1 MKKFRYVLVAFLTV
15 FVLSA
20 SSCKNELETDTTAPA
35 KVTVAEDG
43 VTAANS
49 KAVLTWT
56 NPTDSDFYAT
66 QITVEP
72 AIENGN
78 SNLIIVGKAGEKS
91 SASFEGLV
99 NGTEYTFK
107 LCSLDKNLNASGA
120 VEVTATP
127 ENSEDSTAPSEVT
140 NLSVSCVNGTDAK
153 VNAIL
158 TWTDPTDSDLF
169 GMEVTYVK
177 DSNSRAAIATMA
189 QGSIFVAPGN
199 GGVVINDLTAGTT
212 YTFTVKA
219 MDTNGNKSSGN
230 SKTEIMS
237 LSQLSELKITL
248 TASTTEITN
257 EDVTVTV
264 KAESSSTVSKI
275 YYVSGIKTSVADVL
289 EGTEITTATSFTAAE
304 NGTYTV
310 AAVDYDG
317 RRELSYITI
326 ENIDKTAPKA
336 PTNLAASYDY
346 GKKIITVTWN
356 TNDSDVDHYLVS
368 YAKAGIVVKTDEKVT
383 EKTYTV
389 SSVEVG
395 DTAEEYTFTVK
406 AVDKADNPG
415 SEATASITPKAA
427 PLVSKIELERN
438 HFAYTE
444 QGTEFTA
451 TVYGSNFDLISSQT
465 DITVKVQIVD
475 SSNSVTTF
483 DAVIDAENN
492 KATAT
497 LTLPTLSSA
506 STAGTTYTVR
516 AKVCGSIDKEHT
528 TTFNISDVAK
538 VSGVEL
544 TTTQLSVNS
553 VTDDT
558 KTTATVKGSNFD
570 LAGTIVLALY
580 DSTGKIYNESVTV
593 DSAEFAQNTTSFDVS
608 LSVPTVD
615 DTYTVKV
622 LFADVAQST
631 TASLYVYGVPIFTSF
646 KIPNAGT
653 SKQDNTVTAIVRGKN
668 FKAPGVST
676 TDFSLSCTGNSDIVS
691 EPDVTIVSD
700 SKLTVTLTIPGT
712 AGSYDVTITNGN
724 NSTTGTFTV
733 KDTEGWAVGDII
745 LADGTN
751 VAVAS
756 YQSSDT
762 NKPVAV
768 VADFNTN
775 GIVIGL
781 GLKSSS
787 SLEWAKFGT
796 TGYKTEFTDIIAKYS
811 GSTRSGYTFT
821 SDCDGSDNWEYICSV
836 DPEGTKDAATNYPAF
851 NFANNYG
858 TTTCGFDENDEFASG
873 WYIPSLSE
881 LYEIYKNKETL
892 QTSLTKVGGF
902 TIGTSWYWSS
912 LQSSGGCAYAY
923 TLYFYNGNVDE
934 YTKNLNFGVLV
945 VRQF

>member
-1 MKKFRYVLVAFLTV
+1 MKKNVKALAALFLASFAFLVT
-15 FVLSA
+15 A
-20 SSCKNELETDTTAPA
+20 CKTEVATDTTPPA
-35 KVTVAEDG
+35 KVTDVNA
-43 VTAANS
+43 TAANG
-49 KAVLTWT
+49 KAVITWT
-56 NPTDSDFYAT
+56 NPADEDFYAT
-66 QITVEP
+66 RITVAP
-72 AIENGN
+72 KVENGN
-78 SNLIIVGKAGEKS
+78 SSLVIEGSASGKS
-91 SASFEGLV
+91 SASFDGLV

-107 LCSLDKNLNASGA
+107 LYSLDNSHNDSEA
-120 VEVTATP
+120 VEVKATP
-127 ENSEDSTAPSEVT
+127 EKSDDSTAPSEVT

-275 YYVSGIKTSVADVL
+275 YYVSGLKTSVADVL
-289 EGTEITTATSFTAAE
+289 KGTEITTASSFTAAE

-317 RRELSYITI
+317 RREISYITI
-326 ENIDKTAPKA
+326 SNIDKTAPKA

-346 GKKIITVTWN
+346 GKKTITVTWDSS
-356 TNDSDVDHYLVS
+356 DSDIDHYLVS
-368 YAKAGIVVKTDEKVT
+368 YTKAGTDVVTDEKVT

-395 DTAEEYTFTVK
+395 DTAEVYAFTVK
-406 AVDKADNPG
+406 AVDKAGNTG
-415 SEATASITPKAA
+415 NEATASVTPKAA

-444 QGTEFTA
+444 KGTTFTA

-465 DITVKVQIVD
+465 DTTVKVQIVD
-475 SSNSVTTF
+475 PSNSVTTF

-497 LTLPTLSSA
+497 LTLPSRWPI
-506 STAGTTYTVR
+506 TYTVR

-528 TTFNISDVAK
+528 ATFNISDVAR
-538 VSGVEL
+538 VSGLSL
-544 TTTQLSVNS
+544 TTTQISVNS
-553 VTDDT
+553 VTSGMTT
-558 KTTATVKGSNFD
+558 KATVKGTNFD
-570 LAGTIVLALY
+570 VAGTIALALY
-580 DSTGKIYNESVTV
+580 DSTGTKYGDSITV
-593 DSAEFAQNTTSFDVS
+593 DTTEFTQSTTSFDVE
-608 LSVPTVD
+608 LSVPTVEN
-615 DTYTVKV
+615 TYTVKV
-622 LFADVAQST
+622 LFADVAQSK
-631 TASLYVYGVPIFTSF
+631 TASLWVYGVPTFTSF
-646 KIPNAGT
+646 KIPIVGT
-653 SKQDNTVTAIVRGKN
+653 SKQDNIVTATVKGKN
-668 FKAPGVST
+668 FTAPGVST
-676 TDFSLSCTGNSDIVS
+676 TDFTISCTSNTNIISDS
-691 EPDVTIVSD
+691 KVTIVSD
-700 SKLTVTLTIPGT
+700 TELTVPLTIPGI
-712 AGSYDVTITNGN
+712 ASSYDVTIANGS
-724 NSTTGTFTV
+724 NSTTGTFTI
-733 KDTEGWAVGDII
+733 KDYSSYSVGDVI
-745 LADGTN
+745 LKDGSK
-751 VAVAS
+751 VAVADVS
-756 YQSSDT
+756 TTTFETSGD
-762 NKPVAV
+762 KVPVAV
-768 VADFNTN
+768 VFFDTN
-775 GIVIGL
+775 GVALGL
-781 GLKSSS
+781 GLKKSSKFLKWA
-787 SLEWAKFGT
+787 LEDT
-796 TGYKTEFTDIIAKYS
+796 TGYNTTFTDISASIDYS
-811 GSTRSGYTFT
+811 VSSRTFT
-821 SDCDGSDNWEYICSV
+821 GDCDGSDNWEYICSV

-851 NFANNYG
+851 NFAANYG
-858 TTTCGFDENDEFASG
+858 TTNCTDSDFASG
-873 WYIPSLSE
+873 WYIPSISE

-892 QTSLTKVGGF
+892 QTSLTKVSDF

-912 LQSSGGCAYAY
+912 SQSSNNSVVY
-923 TLYFYNGNVDE
+923 L
-934 YTKNLNFGVLV
+934 LNFSDGGVYAGFKSVYDDVLV